1 MIKKLITFLLVTTPL
16 ALFAADA
23 HGETNYDI
31 VERTVNFF
39 IFAAIIYYLIADK
52 LKTFFKERTE
62 GIQTELNKVQEMVK
76 ESEKK
81 VADAKKEVED
91 AQRIANELVTDAKK
105 DIDTIKGK
113 IEASV
118 EQEIAYL
125 SRSFDDKTA
134 LQTKK
139 LKREVVED
147 VLEELLSSDNISI
160 SQEELTNIVLKKV
173 A

>member
-1 MIKKLITFLLVTTPL
+1 MKKLITFLLVSTPL
-16 ALFAADA
+16 ALFASSA

-31 VERTVNFF
+31 VERTVNFL
-39 IFAAIIYYLIADK
+39 IFAAIIYYLLADK
-52 LKTFFKERTE
+52 LKAYFSGRTE
-62 GIQTELNKVQEMVK
+62 GIQSELNKVQEMVK

-81 VADAKKEVED
+81 VADAKKELEE
-91 AQRIANELVTDAKK
+91 AQKIANELVSSAKTD
-105 DIDTIKGK
+105 IETIKSK

-118 EQEIAYL
+118 EQEVAYL
-125 SRSFDDKTA
+125 TRSFDDKTE

-139 LKREVVED
+139 LKREVVEE
-147 VLEELLSSDNISI
+147 VLNELLSSDNITL